1 METTRAKYESNRKT
15 RTLDKEFLAG
25 QRSRLE
31 DMRAMLLRAHAGIEE
46 EEREWTESIHYGKPD
61 TEDVAARILA
71 GELDTAL
78 DWRLMRRLGYIQ
90 RALGKIEDGSYGLC
104 DATGESIPR
113 GRLEAVPEAIY
124 TIEAQKEHEK
134 RL

>member
-90 RALGKIEDGSYGLC
+90 RALEKLKTGVTDY
-104 DATGESIPR
+104 ATLRESQFPAGDSKRCRRRSIP
-113 GRLEAVPEAIY
+113 
-124 TIEAQKEHEK
+124 
-134 RL
+134 